1 MPNKLRLLSSARD
14 GGETGVAVREIRDTR
29 VEDWNGNIYNFQ
41 SSSSGTTGTIV
52 DGSNVSDSGIT
63 TSDGELVDDSNA
75 NNGKAIV
82 VVADPSVD
90 KHIIKTKISDL
101 PFGKISIQLRFKS
114 SVASGNNTVI
124 AVNCYYF
131 DNTNTDENYAG
142 VLLSTTNITGAQ
154 IGVSGEYTEV
164 GLVTDYKGT
173 YSTSKSLL
181 IDVLLKAGSNATIH
195 FDYLASQKSYTGV
208 TGTATQYT

>member
-1 MPNKLRLLSSARD
+1 MPNKIRLLSSTRD
-14 GGETGVAVREIRDTR
+14 GETGVAVREIRDTR
-29 VEDWNGNIYNFQ
+29 VEDWNGNVYNFQ

-52 DGSNVSDSGIT
+52 DGSSVSDSGIT

-101 PFGKISIQLRFKS
+101 PFGKISVQLRFKS
-114 SVASGNNTVI
+114 SVASGTTPVI
-124 AVNCYYF
+124 VVNCYYF
-131 DNTNTDENYAG
+131 DNTNTDETYGG

-154 IGVSGEYTEV
+154 IGVSGEYIEV
-164 GLVTDYKGT
+164 GLVTDYKGIYT
-173 YSTSKSLL
+173 TSKSLL

-195 FDYLASQKSYTGV
+195 FDYLAAQKSYTGV